1 MRAAICYAQMPRSH
15 YNSALNQFAASA
27 SMSTESLSP
36 VTSRYPRVQSVATP
50 FLFILLGVIYASWAA
65 RIPAIRDALQLSPAQ
80 LGIVL
85 LGGGVGAV
93 GSFPLAAWMVNKFG
107 GRRAAWYSGVGLIVV
122 LPSLALAPSMMWL
135 AIVAIALG
143 AASGCFDV
151 AINAIGTAHEKT
163 AGRST
168 MSLLHAW
175 FSLGAVSGALL
186 GSAMAGFAITPLM
199 HFSIASLLLLPP
211 LYIAYQAL
219 PHDEIVH
226 TESKPLFAIAH
237 GPLVALGIIGFCGA
251 VAEGSI
257 ADWSGVFMKDEMGA
271 HDGVAPLAY
280 AGFAALMLLARLVC
294 DRLKD
299 RFGARNVVACG
310 ALFAAFGIFV
320 AIAALNIALTIIGF
334 ALAGAGFAAVF
345 PFVFSAAGRHGS
357 TALAAVATFSYSGGL
372 IGPPVIGFLAQGWGM
387 QVAVGLIGVMAI
399 AIAITASRARWL
411 E

>member
-1 MRAAICYAQMPRSH
+1 MRFVQRDP
-15 YNSALNQFAASA
+15 ASFPHPMSNEYPIPPA
-27 SMSTESLSP
+27 SRFTRLHSF
-36 VTSRYPRVQSVATP
+36 ATP

-85 LGGGVGAV
+85 LGGGFGAV

-107 GRRAAWYSGVGLIVV
+107 GRRAAWYSGLGLIVV
-122 LPSLALAPSMMWL
+122 LPSLALASNMAWL
-135 AIVAIALG
+135 AFVAVALG

-151 AINAIGTAHEKT
+151 AINAIGTAHEKA

-175 FSLGAVSGALL
+175 FSLGAVCGALL
-186 GSAMAGFAITPLM
+186 GSAMAGLAITPLS
-199 HFSIASLLLLPP
+199 HFGLASLLLLPP
-211 LYIAYQAL
+211 LYLAYQAL
-219 PHDEIVH
+219 PPDQIVH
-226 TESKPLFAIAH
+226 AESKPLFAIAH

-257 ADWSGVFMKDEMGA
+257 ADWSGVFMIDKMDA

-299 RFGARNVVACG
+299 RFGARRIVACG

-320 AIAALNIALTIIGF
+320 AIAALNIPLTLLGF

-387 QVAVGLIGVMAI
+387 QAAIGLIGVMAI
-399 AIAITASRARWL
+399 AIAVTASRARWL

>member
-1 MRAAICYAQMPRSH
+1 MHIESPL
-15 YNSALNQFAASA
+15 SA
-27 SMSTESLSP
+27 
-36 VTSRYPRVQSVATP
+36 TSRFNRFQSSATP

-80 LGIVL
+80 LGMVL
-85 LGGGVGAV
+85 LGAGLGAV
-93 GSFPLAAWMVNKFG
+93 GSFPLAAWMVNNFG
-107 GRRAAWYSGVGLIVV
+107 GRRAAWYSGLGLIIV
-122 LPSLALAPSMMWL
+122 LPSLALAPSMLWL
-135 AIVAIALG
+135 AIVAIGLG
-143 AASGCFDV
+143 AGSGCFDV
-151 AINAIGTAHEKT
+151 AINAIGTAHEKS

-175 FSLGAVSGALL
+175 FSMGAVSGALL
-186 GSAMAGFAITPLM
+186 GSAMASFAITPSM
-199 HFSIASLLLLPP
+199 HFGIASLLLLLP
-211 LYIAYQAL
+211 LYVAYQAL
-219 PHDEIVH
+219 PPDRIAHV
-226 TESKPLFAIAH
+226 ESKPLFAVAH

-257 ADWSGVFMKDEMGA
+257 ADWSGVFMKDEMGV

-280 AGFAALMLLARLVC
+280 ASFAALMLLARLVC

-299 RFGARNVVACG
+299 SFGARNVVAYG
-310 ALFAAFGIFV
+310 AIFAAFGIFV
-320 AIAALNIALTIIGF
+320 AIAAVNVPMTLIGF
-334 ALAGAGFAAVF
+334 AVAGAGFAAVF
-345 PFVFSAAGRHGS
+345 PFVFSAAGRYGS

-387 QVAVGLIGVMAI
+387 QVAVGLIGVIAV

>member
-1 MRAAICYAQMPRSH
+1 MPTDFPL
-15 YNSALNQFAASA
+15 SA
-27 SMSTESLSP
+27 
-36 VTSRYPRVQSVATP
+36 TSRLTRFHSIATP
-50 FLFILLGVIYASWAA
+50 FLFILLGVVYASWAA

-85 LGGGVGAV
+85 LGGGFGAV
-93 GSFPLAAWMVNKFG
+93 ASFPLAAWLTGKFG
-107 GRRAAWYSGVGLIVV
+107 GRRAAWYSGLGLLAV
-122 LPSLALAPSMMWL
+122 LPSLALAPNMLCLS
-135 AIVAIALG
+135 IVAVALG

-151 AINAIGTAHEKT
+151 AINAIGTAHEKE

-175 FSLGAVSGALL
+175 FSLGAVCGALL
-186 GSAMAGFAITPLM
+186 GSAMAGLAITPLI
-199 HFSIASLLLLPP
+199 HFSVASLLLLPP

-219 PHDEIVH
+219 PPDLIVH
-226 TESKPLFAIAH
+226 AESKALFAIAH

-257 ADWSGVFMKDEMGA
+257 ADWSGIFMKDQMAA
-271 HDGVAPLAY
+271 HDGIAPLAY
-280 AGFAALMLLARLVC
+280 AGFATLMLLARLVC

-299 RFGARNVVACG
+299 RFGARRIVACG
-310 ALFAAFGIFV
+310 AVFAAGGIFI
-320 AIAALNIALTIIGF
+320 AIAAFSIPLTIIGF

-372 IGPPVIGFLAQGWGM
+372 IGPPIIGFLAQGWGM
-387 QVAVGLIGVMAI
+387 QIALGLIGVMAL